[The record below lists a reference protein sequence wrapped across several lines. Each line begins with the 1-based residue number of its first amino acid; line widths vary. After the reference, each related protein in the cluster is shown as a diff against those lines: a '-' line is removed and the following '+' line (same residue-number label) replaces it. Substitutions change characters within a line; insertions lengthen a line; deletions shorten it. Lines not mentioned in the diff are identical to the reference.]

1 MIAVEEFSHT
11 HTKVHLHSR
20 QHTQTCTQTQAHI
33 SRGCLS
39 LFAVVAFQVFFIS
52 SHGEFAC
59 FVNSKWAAVTQHL
72 SKVVS
77 VGSSVVTSCTCS
89 WQRCSQWR
97 TNMSYYHCQSPS
109 LVGPLFQT
117 HFTEVDFL
125 NDSHYKCIHNQV
137 QHDFLLFFFLSFFF
151 KKK

>member
-1 MIAVEEFSHT
+1 MIAVEEFSHTHT

-97 TNMSYYHCQSPS
+97 TNMSPS

-125 NDSHYKCIHNQV
+125 NDSRYKCIHNQV
-137 QHDFLLFFFLSFFF
+137 QHDFLLIFFLSSFSFFF
-151 KKK
+151 K